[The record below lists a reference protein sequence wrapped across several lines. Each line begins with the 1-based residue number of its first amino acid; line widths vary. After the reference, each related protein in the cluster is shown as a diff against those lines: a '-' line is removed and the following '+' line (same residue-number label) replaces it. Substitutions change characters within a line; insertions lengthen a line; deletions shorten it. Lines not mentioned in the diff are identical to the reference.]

1 MPYLCYDPQVKKRG
15 DATQGCG
22 RNDPSALCSRK
33 RTHPRRGVAGLSR
46 RGRQVQPGLYQSRSL
61 CQRQRQGGGLRQ
73 QPRRASSAFRRR
85 RREVRLYQ
93 LREAAGTIS
102 QPSAGTP
109 PREGADMKLKINT
122 DGFEG
127 YAKRALERARKLD
140 RREAIKPEI
149 TITFEDPLAMVEVLT
164 AERLR
169 LVQKVRT
176 ISSSI
181 TALAAALKRD
191 PKSVRRDVLKLERA
205 GVVRTREQINPGHGR
220 VKIVEPVA
228 RKYHLTAV
236 L

>member
-1 MPYLCYDPQVKKRG
+1 
-15 DATQGCG
+15 
-22 RNDPSALCSRK
+22 
-33 RTHPRRGVAGLSR
+33 
-46 RGRQVQPGLYQSRSL
+46 
-61 CQRQRQGGGLRQ
+61 
-73 QPRRASSAFRRR
+73 
-85 RREVRLYQ
+85 
-93 LREAAGTIS
+93 
-102 QPSAGTP
+102 
-109 PREGADMKLKINT
+109 MKLRINT
-122 DGFEG
+122 DGLEG

-176 ISSSI
+176 KSSSI

-205 GVVRTREQINPGHGR
+205 GVVRTRQQINPVHGR

-228 RKYHLTAV
+228 REYRLTAV